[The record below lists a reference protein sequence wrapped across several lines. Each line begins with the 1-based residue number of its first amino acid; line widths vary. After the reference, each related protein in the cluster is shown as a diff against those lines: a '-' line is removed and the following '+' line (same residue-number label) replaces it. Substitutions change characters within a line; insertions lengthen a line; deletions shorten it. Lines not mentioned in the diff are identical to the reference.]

1 MDDLLILGCV
11 FLFFA
16 LVVVPI
22 LAIVAFNR
30 SSAMRDELARL
41 RQRVEDLEQRG
52 VVAPV
57 ITPTAAA
64 PVQPAETVMESDPAP
79 IPVAAPEPE
88 PKPPHVNPWRS
99 HTPQNA
105 AIAEKIVEKEA
116 IDTGAPPSAF
126 GGVMSSL
133 ARWFMQGNPLAKLGI
148 LLLFLG
154 LSFLLRYTVE
164 HSLFPLELRLA
175 AAALFAIVL
184 LAIGWRLRHKQPIY
198 ALILQGG
205 ATGALYL
212 TVFGAFRLWQMLPM
226 TLAFVLL
233 VVICAASVGLAIL
246 QKALSLAMLASLGGY
261 LAPLLL
267 STGSGNYVALFSFY
281 LLLSVGILAI
291 SIWQHWRE
299 LNLLGLLFT
308 FGVGGLWGL
317 NDYQPAYYLNC
328 QLFLITNVLLFGV
341 LSVAL
346 SLRAQTKGK
355 QIIDGVLLFAPPLV
369 GFGMQY
375 AITRH
380 WEYGPA
386 LSALGYGG
394 FYLMLAW
401 LALRR
406 YPSLGRPLVLAA
418 LALGG
423 AFTTLAIP
431 LALSAQWTAMAW
443 ALEGLGI
450 LWLGVQQ
457 QQRRMSYSGTALL
470 VLALGSALWVMEN
483 GTSARSMML
492 IFAVLS
498 VCWLAGAWLWRK
510 IDLRASGG
518 LLAGGVI
525 FWIVALSGAAQW
537 LLNTHSQVMAGVLAL
552 MAVSVWGWRFAAA
565 RLAWQELDACKWL
578 LWPMMLVV
586 VGYQISQQQ
595 IFAAGWQNLAW
606 CLALPAAVALLWR
619 DAEALSPPLSRLA
632 HLSVFWMILLVL
644 AAELFWFARDLPW
657 GMAAWGSGVAMAA
670 GGALIFFVSIA
681 VRRQF
686 WPFRVWPAL
695 YACQALIP
703 VAATLAVLLVMTNLQ
718 DGVVYR
724 QTYLPLI
731 NPLEEGAAFALLGL
745 MVFYRASLRFF
756 PVQLSVCRP
765 WPVVAMVAL
774 GFWWLNGMLL
784 RALAWYGDVAWN
796 MASLWDSRLIQTCF
810 ALFWM
815 LVALV
820 VMLRATRYRSRREWL
835 CGAVLLG
842 IVIVKLML
850 VDSAG
855 GGGLARAVAFIGVAI
870 LVLIIGYFSPL
881 PPKAGEEK

>member
-1 MDDLLILGCV
+1 MDELLTLGCIV
-11 FLFFA
+11 LFFA
-16 LVVVPI
+16 LVVVPG
-22 LAIVAFNR
+22 LAIVAYRR
-30 SSAMRDELARL
+30 SAAVRSELAAL
-41 RQRVEDLEQRG
+41 RRRVEELELRG
-52 VVAPV
+52 VAPESV
-57 ITPTAAA
+57 VQANADAPTAATKSL
-64 PVQPAETVMESDPAP
+64 PVDAKTAAISSV
-79 IPVAAPEPE
+79 APEPDTE
-88 PKPPHVNPWRS
+88 PTLEPVSPWS
-99 HTPQNA
+99 LQQTPDKA
-105 AIAEKIVEKEA
+105 VISTPSVER
-116 IDTGAPPSAF
+116 PSAF
-126 GGVMSSL
+126 GGVISSL
-133 ARWFMQGNPLAKLGI
+133 VRWFMQGNPLAKLGI

-164 HSLFPLELRLA
+164 HSLFPLELRLVA
-175 AAALFAIVL
+175 TALFAIVL
-184 LAIGWRLRHKQPIY
+184 LVLGWRLRHKQPVY

-226 TLAFVLL
+226 TLAFALL
-233 VVICAASVGLAIL
+233 VAICAASVGLAIL

-267 STGSGNYVALFSFY
+267 SSGGGSHVALFSFY

-317 NDYQPAYYLNC
+317 EDYRPEYYLSC
-328 QLFLITNVLLFGV
+328 QLFLIANTIIFGV

-346 SLRAQTKGK
+346 SLRAQEKGK

-380 WEYGPA
+380 MAYGPA

-394 FYLMLAW
+394 FYLVLAT

-406 YPSLGRPLVLAA
+406 SSSLGRPLVLSA

-431 LALSAQWTAMAW
+431 LALSARWTAMAW
-443 ALEGLGI
+443 SLEGLGI
-450 LWLGVQQ
+450 LWLGIQQ

-470 VLALGSALWVMEN
+470 VLAVGSALWALAN
-483 GTSARSMML
+483 GITALSVML

-498 VCWLAGAWLWRK
+498 LSWLAAAWLWRN
-510 IDLRASGG
+510 IRIQGSWG
-518 LLAGGVI
+518 LLAGGLL
-525 FWIVALSGAAQW
+525 FWIIALVAASQLILKQDRWVLS
-537 LLNTHSQVMAGVLAL
+537 GVLAL
-552 MAVSVWGWRFAAA
+552 MAVSVWGWRTIAG
-565 RLAWQELDACKWL
+565 RLAWRELDASKWL
-578 LWPMMLVV
+578 LWPTMLVMLM
-586 VGYQISQQQ
+586 YQISLQQ
-595 IFAAGWQNLAW
+595 IFAAGWPNLAW
-606 CLALPAAVALLWR
+606 CAALIVAVALLWR
-619 DAEALSPPLSRLA
+619 DAPILPPTLSRLA
-632 HLSVFWMILLVL
+632 HLSFFWGIVL
-644 AAELFWFARDLPW
+644 ALAVELFWFAQALPW
-657 GMAAWGSGVAMAA
+657 GRTAWGSGLMMAA
-670 GGALIFFVSIA
+670 GGLLIFLVYQA
-681 VRRQF
+681 VQRRL
-686 WPFRVWPAL
+686 WPFRIWPAL
-695 YACQALIP
+695 YSVQAMVP
-703 VAATLAVLLVMTNLQ
+703 VALVLVGLLVLTNLQ

-724 QTYLPLI
+724 QTYLPLL

-745 MVFYRASLRFF
+745 VVFYRVSERYF
-756 PVQLSVCRP
+756 PVLLSVCRP
-765 WPVVAMVAL
+765 WPVVALMAL
-774 GFWWLNGMLL
+774 GFWWLNGLLL
-784 RALAWYGDVAWN
+784 RALSWYGEVAWN
-796 MASLWDSRLIQTCF
+796 VHALWDSRLIQTCF

-815 LVALV
+815 LAALV
-820 VMLRATRYRSRREWL
+820 MMLQATRRRSRQGWL

-842 IVIVKLML
+842 IVIIKLML